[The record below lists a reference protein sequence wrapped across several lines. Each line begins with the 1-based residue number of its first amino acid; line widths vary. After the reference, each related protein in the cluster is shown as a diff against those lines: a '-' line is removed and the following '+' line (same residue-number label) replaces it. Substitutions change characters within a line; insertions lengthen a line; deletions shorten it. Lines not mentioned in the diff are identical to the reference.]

1 MPQHHYTQISLEE
14 RIIIQNRLENGESIR
29 CIARSIN
36 RNPSSV
42 SREIIRNG
50 EHRKSRVNI
59 PHELYLDSRH
69 FRGTDKVDKI
79 RSRKKSYRKRLHEFN
94 KSRYK
99 AKDAEIKALRR
110 TKEQPLALTTV
121 SYGETRKYV
130 LEKLTLR
137 WSPEQ
142 ISGRLSLE
150 GKLPYVSARAIY
162 AFIYLPE
169 NKRLIKHLRRRGKP
183 KRIKNNVVFNKTK
196 NKRNISER
204 PSIIN
209 TLGRF
214 GDLEG
219 DTIFGKDTKDRIL
232 THVERKSGLL
242 SASLVRGYNG
252 QNISKQTILDTRRVF
267 GKTTSIT
274 YDNGSEFTM
283 WQQTEKQLHTT
294 IYFANPYHSWERGRN
309 ENTNGLIRDFF
320 PKGTDFKK
328 VTKADI
334 LEVESLINNRP
345 RKRLQWL
352 TPLEYYKSQCCT

>member
-1 MPQHHYTQISLEE
+1 MSQQYYTQISLAE
-14 RIIIQNRLENGESIR
+14 RIIIQNRLENGETI
-29 CIARSIN
+29 RSIAESIG
-36 RNPSSV
+36 RSPSTI

-50 EHRKSRVNI
+50 ESRKSRVNV

-79 RSRKKSYRKRLHEFN
+79 RLRKALYHRRLHEFN
-94 KSRYK
+94 KPHYK
-99 AKDAEIKALRR
+99 AKDAEIKALKR
-110 TKEQPLALTTV
+110 TKKQSLILATA
-121 SYGETRKYV
+121 SYDKTRKYV
-130 LEKLTLR
+130 LERLSLR

-142 ISGRLSLE
+142 ISGRIKLE
-150 GKLPYVSARAIY
+150 NKLPYVSARAIY

-169 NKRLIKHLRRRGKP
+169 NRRLIKHLRRRGKP
-183 KRIKNNVVFNKTK
+183 KRLKTNLAFNKTD
-196 NKRNISER
+196 NRRNISER
-204 PSIIN
+204 PDIIN

-252 QNISKQTILDTRRVF
+252 QNISEQTILDTRRVF
-267 GKTTSIT
+267 GEAASIT

-294 IYFANPYHSWERGRN
+294 VYFANPYHSWERGRN
-309 ENTNGLIRDFF
+309 ENANGLIRDFF
-320 PKGTDFKK
+320 PKGTDFKNI
-328 VTKADI
+328 TKADI

-352 TPLEYYKSQCCT
+352 TPLEYYKSRCCT